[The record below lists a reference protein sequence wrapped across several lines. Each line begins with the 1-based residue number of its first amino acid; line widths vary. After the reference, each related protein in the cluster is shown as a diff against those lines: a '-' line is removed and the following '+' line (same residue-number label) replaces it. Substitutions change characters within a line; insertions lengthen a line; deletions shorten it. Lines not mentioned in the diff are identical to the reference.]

1 MSKGGDSGELKLGS
15 ASVARQGGFSV
26 ELAPLAGTS
35 FTLRG
40 YVTFQWRR
48 GATVLQTATKLTTAG
63 HKSQASADPRG
74 YSAATCK
81 LT

>member
-1 MSKGGDSGELKLGS
+1 VKAGS
-15 ASVARQGGFSV
+15 AQIARQDGQSFRFAAGGQ
-26 ELAPLAGTS
+26 A

-48 GATVLQTATKLTTAG
+48 GSSVLGTVSRATGAG
-63 HKSQASADPRG
+63 HRSLAGADPKN

-81 LT
+81 LS